1 MDVFVPWNKVQ
12 CVWIQIRPECLL
24 KVASLRWI
32 GGIPSKAMIVA
43 RMGDPPPPIDWDR
56 PSWLSL
62 EKRHSGKVGSE
73 CEQIQIHTIPN
84 TRLAHSGKV
93 FFDFWTKFKECPNKE
108 IRELSPFGENFML
121 WTSYICRY
129 FQPLRSDDDDV
140 DLAIVPAWDFVVL
153 KWPVS
158 CCAAVIYHRLPVLI
172 SKKGVNFTPPARYSR
187 PGLDHKRG

>member
-1 MDVFVPWNKVQ
+1 MPWNKVQ
-12 CVWIQIRPECLL
+12 CIRIQIQCLL

-93 FFDFWTKFKECPNKE
+93 GFDFWTKRIESSWW
-108 IRELSPFGENFML
+108 EL
-121 WTSYICRY
+121 YARY